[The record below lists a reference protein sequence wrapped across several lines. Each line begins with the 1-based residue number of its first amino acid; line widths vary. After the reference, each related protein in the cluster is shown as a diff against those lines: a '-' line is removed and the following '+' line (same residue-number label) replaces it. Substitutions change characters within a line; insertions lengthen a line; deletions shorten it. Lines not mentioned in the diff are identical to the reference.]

1 MSLEKHISYWG
12 KWNFEAI
19 EMLGHTVEYMVY
31 DISG

>member
-19 EMLGHTVEYMVY
+19 EPYYLGPVR
-31 DISG
+31 SGI